1 MHKQTEDVLW
11 STCAGYLLYPSAK
24 LTCKHPSFCLLL
36 LDDSSEEEYNR
47 KHASAHLYQ
56 EGMDTVQRILTF
68 VTCLTHLC
76 LRSLHHRFVT
86 WTKPDTNSLLLATLT
101 DLSRSKSELVAENAL
116 LRQQLIIL
124 RRQVKR
130 PTCTKTD
137 RMLLVL
143 LARIVQTWKQA
154 LLIVQPETLLRWH
167 RLGFKLFWKY
177 KSRAA
182 STTPRIS
189 QETVTLIKEMA
200 RDNRLW
206 GAERIRGE
214 LLKLGLHLSKRT
226 IQKYMRQVRAT
237 RPRGQTWATFLHNH
251 TQQIWACDFLP
262 VTDLFFRSLFAFFI
276 VELHSRK
283 VIHVGVTRSPTD
295 AWTAQQLREATA
307 FGVGPKYLIRDR
319 DSKFGPSFARV
330 AATSGIKILK
340 TPYQAPR
347 ANAICERFL
356 GSVRRECLDHLLILH
371 ERQLDRVLHAYVQYF
386 NRARPH
392 QGINQQ
398 IPERY
403 GGLVPP
409 HQDDGKILSLP
420 VLGGLHHD
428 YRRSA

>member
-1 MHKQTEDVLW
+1 MH
-11 STCAGYLLYPSAK
+11 GI
-24 LTCKHPSFCLLL
+24 LTCFKRLAGQGF
-36 LDDSSEEEYNR
+36 
-47 KHASAHLYQ
+47 Q
-56 EGMDTVQRILTF
+56 
-68 VTCLTHLC
+68 
-76 LRSLHHRFVT
+76 SLHHRFVA
-86 WTKPDTNSLLLATLT
+86 WTKPDTTSLLLGTLT
-101 DLSRSKSELVAENAL
+101 DLSRSRSELLAENAL

-130 PTCTKTD
+130 PACTKTD

-143 LARIVQTWKQA
+143 LARLVQTWKQA
-154 LLIVQPETLLRWH
+154 LIIVQPETLLRWH
-167 RLGFKLFWKY
+167 RQGFKLFWKY
-177 KSRAA
+177 KSKAA
-182 STTPRIS
+182 SLKPRLS
-189 QETVTLIKEMA
+189 QETISLIQEMA
-200 RDNRLW
+200 KDNRLW

-214 LLKLGLHLSKRT
+214 LLKLGIRVCKRT

-237 RPRGQTWATFLHNH
+237 RPRGQTWSTFLQTHA
-251 TQQIWACDFLP
+251 QQVWACDFLP

-276 VELHSRK
+276 IELHSRK

-307 FGVGPKYLIRDR
+307 YGVGPKYLIRDN
-319 DSKFGPSFARV
+319 DGKFGPRFARV

-340 TPYQAPR
+340 TPYHTPR

-371 ERQLDRVLHAYVQYF
+371 EKQMDRVLHAYVQYF
-386 NRARPH
+386 NQARPH
-392 QGINQQ
+392 QGIRQQ

-403 GGLVPP
+403 DEPVPP